1 MGNAMGVLKGN
12 RAAALVAVAASIGMV
27 VGCGGSST
35 GGGVGD
41 YSGTQFVSDETT
53 TGRVVLELKKD
64 EIPVGSTAGFHFHVL
79 DSNGDGVPSTS
90 VACDSENGVA
100 LIEPSLG
107 REMTDSNGQISGVWG
122 CENPGSYLVGC
133 RMATGG
139 NKREFATIKCTGNV
153 PVGFTGFPGAGGGGL
168 GTGGGAVDPED
179 GGPGKSD
186 GLVRITEVEVF
197 NVQGE
202 TGAVPEIDLTMQ
214 LCDGGGTLT
223 DTSDDTYE
231 VWGDDEGILTIQNDS
246 DRTINFTG
254 FSYVVKGGQA
264 DGSDYR
270 SDLIRDDAQAP
281 SRSKATVALR
291 AAIFKGNNTL
301 RKTYDRNG
309 STIPSAGGRKN
320 VQFTAFGVDD
330 RGESVKVSTTVSMAF
345 GDYNNCTLT

>member
-1 MGNAMGVLKGN
+1 MGNAMGVLKKN
-12 RAAALVAVAASIGMV
+12 RAAALVAVAASVGIA

-41 YSGTQFVSDETT
+41 YGGTQFVSDETT

-64 EIPVGSTAGFHFHVL
+64 IIPVGSTAGFKFHVL
-79 DSNGDGVPSTS
+79 NSNGDGVPSVS

-107 REMTDSNGQISGVWG
+107 REMTDENGEISGVWG

-139 NKREFATIKCTGNV
+139 NKREFATIRCTGDV

-168 GTGGGAVDPED
+168 GTGGGAGEPED
-179 GGPGKSD
+179 GGPGKPD

-202 TGAVPEIDLTMQ
+202 TDAVPEIDLTIQ
-214 LCDGGGTLT
+214 VCSGL
-223 DTSDDTYE
+223 DTPDPSDDTYE
-231 VWGDDEGILTIQNDS
+231 GWGDDEGILTIQNDS
-246 DRTINFTG
+246 ERTINFNG

-270 SDLIRDDAQAP
+270 SDLIRDYAQAP
-281 SRSKATVALR
+281 ARAKSTVSLR
-291 AAIFKGNNTL
+291 AAIFKGNNTGQ
-301 RKTYDRNG
+301 KWYDRNG
-309 STIPSAGGRKN
+309 ATIPPAGGRKN
-320 VQFTAFGVDD
+320 VQFTAYGLDD
-330 RGESVKVSTTVSMAF
+330 RGESVKISTTISMAF
-345 GDYNNCTLT
+345 GDYDNCTN

>member
-1 MGNAMGVLKGN
+1 MGNAMGVLKKN
-12 RAAALVAVAASIGMV
+12 RAAALVAVAASVGIA

-53 TGRVVLELKKD
+53 TGRVVLELTED
-64 EIPVGSTAGFHFHVL
+64 VIPVGSTAGFRFHVL

-100 LIEPSLG
+100 LIEPTLG

-122 CENPGSYLVGC
+122 CENPGSYLIGC
-133 RMATGG
+133 RVATGG
-139 NKREFATIKCTGNV
+139 NKREFATIRCTGDV

-179 GGPGKSD
+179 GGPGKPD

-197 NVQGE
+197 NVEGE
-202 TGAVPEIDLTMQ
+202 TDAVPEIDLTPT
-214 LCDGGGTLT
+214 LCDGGDTPT
-223 DTSDDTYE
+223 DTSDDTYDP
-231 VWGDDEGILTIQNDS
+231 WGDDEGILTIQNDS
-246 DRTINFTG
+246 ERTINFNG

-270 SDLIRDDAQAP
+270 SDLIRDYVQAP
-281 SRSKATVALR
+281 ARGESTVTLR
-291 AAIFKGNNTL
+291 AAIFKGNITGF
-301 RKTYDRNG
+301 KTYDRNG
-309 STIPSAGGRKN
+309 ATIPFAGGRKN
-320 VQFTAFGVDD
+320 VQFTAYGVDD
-330 RGESVKVSTTVSMAF
+330 RGDPVRISTTVSMAF
-345 GDYNNCTLT
+345 DHYNNCS

>member
-1 MGNAMGVLKGN
+1 MGVLKKN
-12 RAAALVAVAASIGMV
+12 RAAALVAVAASMGIAI
-27 VGCGGSST
+27 GCGGSST

-53 TGRVVLELKKD
+53 TGRVMLDLTKD
-64 EIPVGSTAGFHFHVL
+64 EIPVGSTAGFRFHVL

-133 RMATGG
+133 RVATGG
-139 NKREFATIKCTGNV
+139 NKREFATIRCTGDV

-168 GTGGGAVDPED
+168 GTGGGAVDPEN
-179 GGPGKSD
+179 GGPGKPD

-202 TGAVPEIDLTMQ
+202 TDAVPEVDLTVQ
-214 LCDGGGTLT
+214 ICQGLETPADP
-223 DTSDDTYE
+223 SDDE
-231 VWGDDEGILTIQNDS
+231 SEAWGDDEGILTIQNDS
-246 DRTINFTG
+246 ERTINFTG
-254 FSYVVKGGQA
+254 FSYVVERGQA
-264 DGSDYR
+264 DESDYR
-270 SDLIRDDAQAP
+270 SNLIRDYTQAP
-281 SRSKATVALR
+281 SRAKTPVTLR
-291 AAIFKGNNTL
+291 STIFKGNNSGQ
-301 RKTYDRNG
+301 KTYDRNG
-309 STIPSAGGRKN
+309 STIPPAGGRKN
-320 VQFTAFGVDD
+320 VRFTAFGVDD

-345 GDYNNCTLT
+345 GDYDNCS